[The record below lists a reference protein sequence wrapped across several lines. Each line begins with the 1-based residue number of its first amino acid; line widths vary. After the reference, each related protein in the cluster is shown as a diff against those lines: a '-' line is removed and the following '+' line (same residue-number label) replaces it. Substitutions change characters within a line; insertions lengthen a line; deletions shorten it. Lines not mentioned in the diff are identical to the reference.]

1 MDKWIN
7 SEEVSRFIKKT
18 KNNNLNNLQ
27 LLKSEKRNISDL
39 TI

>member
-18 KNNNLNNLQ
+18 KNNNVNNFNYLN
-27 LLKSEKRNISDL
+27 LKKKYF
-39 TI
+39 